1 MISGQNF
8 ASYSSGSPYQTD
20 IFFSRNLKFRIMN
33 DYSQI
38 NGFDEI
44 GFKTGCP
51 QGGNSYNRLKLKII
65 YSSTRPCQL

>member
-8 ASYSSGSPYQTD
+8 ASYSGGSPYQTG

-51 QGGNSYNRLKLKII
+51 QEGNPYNRLKLKKI
-65 YSSTRPCQL
+65 YSSNRTRYL

>member
-1 MISGQNF
+1 MISGQSF
-8 ASYSSGSPYQTD
+8 AQYSGSSPYQTG

-38 NGFDEI
+38 AGFDEI

-51 QGGNSYNRLKLKII
+51 QGGISYNRLKLKKK
-65 YSSTRPCQL
+65 YS